1 MGCPEPEFE
10 ADHFIT
16 ITFYPNPEVRSL
28 DLTTPGAVLPSPTD
42 PVTDQDTPPT
52 GPDTEVAELLAA
64 FSGEMTGEQLR
75 QGLNLSHKGH
85 FRRAYL
91 QPALKSG
98 LVEMTIPD
106 KPTSRNQR
114 YRLTP
119 RGQKHLKRLRQ
130 LR

>member
-1 MGCPEPEFE
+1 
-10 ADHFIT
+10 
-16 ITFYPNPEVRSL
+16 
-28 DLTTPGAVLPSPTD
+28 
-42 PVTDQDTPPT
+42 
-52 GPDTEVAELLAA
+52 
-64 FSGEMTGEQLR
+64 MTGEQLR

-119 RGQKHLKRLRQ
+119 RGQKRLRRLRQ

>member
-1 MGCPEPEFE
+1 
-10 ADHFIT
+10 
-16 ITFYPNPEVRSL
+16 
-28 DLTTPGAVLPSPTD
+28 
-42 PVTDQDTPPT
+42 
-52 GPDTEVAELLAA
+52 
-64 FSGEMTGEQLR
+64 MTGEQLR

-114 YRLTP
+114 YRLSP
-119 RGQKHLKRLRQ
+119 RGQKRLKHLRQ
-130 LR
+130 SQ

>member
-1 MGCPEPEFE
+1 
-10 ADHFIT
+10 
-16 ITFYPNPEVRSL
+16 
-28 DLTTPGAVLPSPTD
+28 
-42 PVTDQDTPPT
+42 
-52 GPDTEVAELLAA
+52 
-64 FSGEMTGEQLR
+64 MTSEQLR
-75 QGLNLSHKGH
+75 QALNLTHKGH

-119 RGQKHLKRLRQ
+119 RGQKHLRRKR
-130 LR
+130 

>member
-1 MGCPEPEFE
+1 
-10 ADHFIT
+10 
-16 ITFYPNPEVRSL
+16 
-28 DLTTPGAVLPSPTD
+28 
-42 PVTDQDTPPT
+42 
-52 GPDTEVAELLAA
+52 
-64 FSGEMTGEQLR
+64 MTGEQLR
-75 QGLNLSHKGH
+75 QILNLNHKGH

-119 RGQKHLKRLRQ
+119 SGQKHLKRLRQ
-130 LR
+130 SR